1 MATRSTIRDLV
12 RQRADIINDTVRH
25 TDAMLNQYINDGLK
39 RLQAL
44 WLKKGLVKIQ
54 RIQDLSITGATD
66 YALPTDYLAT
76 VGVWYVDGESTTRLR
91 HMDDIERA
99 LKVSLT
105 GDNASRYRIFELG
118 EATGNDL
125 TDKRIELYPNPSSG
139 TYKHVYVPFLSF
151 SADTDVLDDGLG
163 WHEYIVLDA
172 AIKVYHRDNL
182 DASQFLMEREKL
194 ERQIEDEA
202 EARDLNTTYV
212 VQDVRCG
219 GFFVDSA
226 DSRYGWYP
234 DFINAY
240 GF

>member
-1 MATRSTIRDLV
+1 MATRSTIRDMV
-12 RQRADIINDTVRH
+12 RQRADIVNDTVRH
-25 TDAMLNQYINDGLK
+25 TDTILNQDINDGLK

-44 WLKKGLVKIQ
+44 WLKKGLMKIQ
-54 RIQDLSITGATD
+54 RIHTPTITGATD
-66 YALPTDYLAT
+66 YALPADYLAT
-76 VGVWYVDGESTTRLR
+76 IGVWYIEGESTTRLR
-91 HMDDIERA
+91 HMDNVERA
-99 LKVSLT
+99 LSTAVSGT
-105 GDNASRYRIFELG
+105 TASKYRIFELG

-163 WHEYIVLDA
+163 WHEYVVLDV
-172 AIKVYHRDNL
+172 AIKVYLRDNL
-182 DASQFLMEREKL
+182 DASQLMMERERL

-212 VQDVRCG
+212 VQNVHSG
-219 GFFVDSA
+219 GFFVDTA

-234 DFINAY
+234 DFIYQY